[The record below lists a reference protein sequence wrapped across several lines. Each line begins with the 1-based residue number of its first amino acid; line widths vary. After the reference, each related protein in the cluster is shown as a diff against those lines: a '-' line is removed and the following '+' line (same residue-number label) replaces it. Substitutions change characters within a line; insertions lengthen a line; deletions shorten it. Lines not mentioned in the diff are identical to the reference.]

1 MTNNSREIDKE
12 LASLIYKQTNNENF
26 TRNICMF
33 MDTDEQ
39 KRELINFIKENNP
52 TLTEINHRS
61 FDIVMFESKQYNRK
75 VLGRLP
81 KEVSLFFC
89 PKIEGGNSK
98 WGLVIDFITHGMRF

>member
-33 MDTDEQ
+33 MNTDEQ

-61 FDIVMFESKQYNRK
+61 FDIVMFESK
-75 VLGRLP
+75 
-81 KEVSLFFC
+81 
-89 PKIEGGNSK
+89 
-98 WGLVIDFITHGMRF
+98 

>member
-1 MTNNSREIDKE
+1 MTNSSPEIDKE

-39 KRELINFIKENNP
+39 KRELIKFIKENNP

-61 FDIVMFESKQYNRK
+61 FDIVMFESK
-75 VLGRLP
+75 
-81 KEVSLFFC
+81 
-89 PKIEGGNSK
+89 
-98 WGLVIDFITHGMRF
+98 

>member
-61 FDIVMFESKQYNRK
+61 FDRVMFESK
-75 VLGRLP
+75 
-81 KEVSLFFC
+81 
-89 PKIEGGNSK
+89 
-98 WGLVIDFITHGMRF
+98 

>member
-1 MTNNSREIDKE
+1 MIGGIMMTNNSREIDKE

-39 KRELINFIKENNP
+39 KQELINFIKENNP

-61 FDIVMFESKQYNRK
+61 FDIVMVESK
-75 VLGRLP
+75 
-81 KEVSLFFC
+81 
-89 PKIEGGNSK
+89 
-98 WGLVIDFITHGMRF
+98 

>member
-26 TRNICMF
+26 TCNICMF

-39 KRELINFIKENNP
+39 KQELINFIKENNP

-61 FDIVMFESKQYNRK
+61 FDIVMFESK
-75 VLGRLP
+75 
-81 KEVSLFFC
+81 
-89 PKIEGGNSK
+89 
-98 WGLVIDFITHGMRF
+98 

>member
-12 LASLIYKQTNNENF
+12 LASLIYEQTNNENF

-61 FDIVMFESKQYNRK
+61 FDIVMFESK
-75 VLGRLP
+75 
-81 KEVSLFFC
+81 
-89 PKIEGGNSK
+89 
-98 WGLVIDFITHGMRF
+98 